1 MTIARFFRI
10 SLAGPCYRTRPVQ
23 LVRSAFIPFSDQAE
37 VHRRARPRLLV
48 SEAMKMTYDPPPPPR
63 GWLGR
68 ILEALAAMVC
78 AGLAVLLPRSR

>member
-1 MTIARFFRI
+1 
-10 SLAGPCYRTRPVQ
+10 VQ
-23 LVRSAFIPFSDQAE
+23 LARSALIPFSGQE
-37 VHRRARPRLLV
+37 QVHRGARPCLLV